1 MSLDILKALTT
12 SEGNGTIIPAVLDPM
27 LVELADKETP
37 VRMLIPRIKWT
48 TNSYQWNVRSA
59 LSTSAFY
66 NETSTFSGTNSTYAR
81 RTATIA
87 MMKQEG
93 TVSQLL
99 IDSSGGY
106 IDALQAEIEGATKSL
121 AQKEELALIMA
132 NYGGVGGGYYDANGF
147 DGIAHQ
153 IADAGKDVDANGASL
168 GSAAGLNAVDT
179 AISEIQSV
187 GGKPNLILCSPTD
200 LMALNQYMRD
210 KMTYNWERVD
220 QLLGTVVSY
229 YQGIRVLPSQFIPS
243 GLAYETTP
251 TTTSSIVLVLD
262 TNTICVPVLR
272 SLTYEDVI
280 ASTTDGKSFRIKQY
294 LTVAVKAREKNRIIT
309 NIVS

>member
-1 MSLDILKALTT
+1 
-12 SEGNGTIIPAVLDPM
+12 
-27 LVELADKETP
+27 
-37 VRMLIPRIKWT
+37 
-48 TNSYQWNVRSA
+48 
-59 LSTSAFY
+59 
-66 NETSTFSGTNSTYAR
+66 
-81 RTATIA
+81 
-87 MMKQEG
+87 
-93 TVSQLL
+93 
-99 IDSSGGY
+99 
-106 IDALQAEIEGATKSL
+106 
-121 AQKEELALIMA
+121 
-132 NYGGVGGGYYDANGF
+132 
-147 DGIAHQ
+147 
-153 IADAGKDVDANGASL
+153 L

-179 AISEIQSV
+179 AISEIQSA

-262 TNTICVPVLR
+262 TSQIVVPVLR
-272 SLTYEDVI
+272 EITYEDVI

-294 LTVAVKAREKNRIIT
+294 LTLAVKAREKQRIIT